1 MIRYICDHCGT
12 PFDEPVTTR
21 YRERIAE
28 GIFREYTESHCPIC
42 GCEDF
47 SPADLCPKCGEAKL
61 EPEILCKRCRD
72 ELKSSILYFFDTLTA
87 EEESQFDDWME
98 GDTITHRKDWR

>member
-12 PFDEPVTTR
+12 PFDAPTVIRGVEYLGEFDRP
-21 YRERIAE
+21 
-28 GIFREYTESHCPIC
+28 YTEEHCPIC

-72 ELKSSILYFFDTLTA
+72 ELKSSILNFFDTLTA